1 MNDALKTTEIKLRGY
16 LDIDENDTQIEF
28 LSDGKTTS
36 LSELLKELDGD
47 LITLTVTS
55 TIDIS

>member
-1 MNDALKTTEIKLRGY
+1 MNNALKTTEIKLRGY
-16 LDIDENDTQIEF
+16 LDINENDTQIEF
-28 LSDGKTTS
+28 LSNGRTTS

-47 LITLTVTS
+47 LITLTVTR

>member
-47 LITLTVTS
+47 LITLTVTR
-55 TIDIS
+55 TIAIS

>member
-36 LSELLKELDGD
+36 LSKLLKELDGD
-47 LITLTVTS
+47 LITLTVTR
-55 TIDIS
+55 TIDIR

>member
-47 LITLTVTS
+47 LITLTVTR

>member
-16 LDIDENDTQIEF
+16 LDINENDTQIEF
-28 LSDGKTTS
+28 LSNGRTAS

-47 LITLTVTS
+47 LITLTVTR
-55 TIDIS
+55 TTDIS

>member
-16 LDIDENDTQIEF
+16 FDINENDTQIEF
-28 LSDGKTTS
+28 LSNGRTTS

-47 LITLTVTS
+47 LITLTVTR

>member
-16 LDIDENDTQIEF
+16 LDINKNDTQIEF
-28 LSDGKTTS
+28 LSNGRTTS

-47 LITLTVTS
+47 LITLTVTR

>member
-1 MNDALKTTEIKLRGY
+1 MNDALKTTEIKLRGN
-16 LDIDENDTQIEF
+16 LDINENDTQIEF
-28 LSDGKTTS
+28 LSNGRTTS

-47 LITLTVTS
+47 LITLTVTR

>member
-28 LSDGKTTS
+28 LSDGKNTS

-47 LITLTVTS
+47 LITLTVTR

>member
-16 LDIDENDTQIEF
+16 LDINENDTQIEF
-28 LSDGKTTS
+28 LSNGRTTS
-36 LSELLKELDGD
+36 LSKLLKELDGD
-47 LITLTVTS
+47 LITLTVTR

>member
-36 LSELLKELDGD
+36 LSKLLKELDGE
-47 LITLTVTS
+47 LITLTVTR
-55 TIDIS
+55 TIDIR

>member
-36 LSELLKELDGD
+36 LSKLLKELDGD
-47 LITLTVTS
+47 LITLTVTR

>member
-16 LDIDENDTQIEF
+16 LDINENDTQIEF

-36 LSELLKELDGD
+36 LSKLLKELDGD
-47 LITLTVTS
+47 LITLTVTR

>member
-1 MNDALKTTEIKLRGY
+1 MNDALKTTEIKLCGY

-47 LITLTVTS
+47 LITLTVTR

>member
-36 LSELLKELDGD
+36 LSELLKELDGE
-47 LITLTVTS
+47 LITLTVTR
-55 TIDIS
+55 TIDIR

>member
-16 LDIDENDTQIEF
+16 IDIDENDTQIEF

-36 LSELLKELDGD
+36 LSKLLKELDGD
-47 LITLTVTS
+47 LITLTVTR

>member
-1 MNDALKTTEIKLRGY
+1 MNDALKITEIKLRGY
-16 LDIDENDTQIEF
+16 LDINENDTQIEF
-28 LSDGKTTS
+28 LSNGRTTS

-47 LITLTVTS
+47 LITLTVTR

>member
-16 LDIDENDTQIEF
+16 FDIDENDSQIEF

-47 LITLTVTS
+47 LITLTVTR

>member
-16 LDIDENDTQIEF
+16 LDINENDTQIEF
-28 LSDGKTTS
+28 LSNGRTTS
-36 LSELLKELDGD
+36 LSELLKELDRD
-47 LITLTVTS
+47 LITLTVTR

>member
-16 LDIDENDTQIEF
+16 LDVNENDTQIEF
-28 LSDGKTTS
+28 LSNGRTTS
-36 LSELLKELDGD
+36 LSELLKELDVD
-47 LITLTVTS
+47 LITLTVTR

>member
-16 LDIDENDTQIEF
+16 LDINENDTQIEF
-28 LSDGKTTS
+28 LSNGRTTS

-47 LITLTVTS
+47 LITLTVTRI
-55 TIDIS
+55 IDIS

>member
-1 MNDALKTTEIKLRGY
+1 MNDALKTTEIKLRGC
-16 LDIDENDTQIEF
+16 LDINENDTQIEF
-28 LSDGKTTS
+28 LSNGRTTS

-47 LITLTVTS
+47 LITLTVTR

>member
-1 MNDALKTTEIKLRGY
+1 MNDALKTTEIKLCGY

-36 LSELLKELDGD
+36 LSKLLKELDGD
-47 LITLTVTS
+47 LITLTVTR

>member
-16 LDIDENDTQIEF
+16 LDINENDTQIEF

-47 LITLTVTS
+47 LITLTVTR

>member
-28 LSDGKTTS
+28 LSNGRTIS

-47 LITLTVTS
+47 LITLTVTK
-55 TIDIS
+55 TIDIN